1 MNSLAVLFLASFSAG
16 NGLAATLPSGPG
28 CDAASS
34 QPLSYSVD
42 AVDARPTPVASETPP
57 HSPHGLAM
65 QGVTG
70 EVRLAFTVD
79 TAGAVDPCSIRI
91 LQEGHPQLAAPALA
105 YIRGR
110 RFIPG
115 RKEGVAVRTR
125 LEETLSFRE
134 RNGDRGRHHLF

>member
-1 MNSLAVLFLASFSAG
+1 MNRLALFFLASLGAG
-16 NGLAATLPSGPG
+16 DSVATTLPSGPG
-28 CDAASS
+28 CDAASP
-34 QPLSYSVD
+34 QPIAYSVD
-42 AVDARPTPVASETPP
+42 AVDARPRPVASESPLR
-57 HSPHGLAM
+57 SPHALAM

-70 EVRLAFTVD
+70 EVRLAYTVD
-79 TAGAVDPCSIRI
+79 TTGAVDPCSIRI

-105 YIRGR
+105 YIRSR
-110 RFIPG
+110 RFLPG